1 MIKYAAFALQFV
13 SLSIFNLFFPSAIID
28 VQNSTPA
35 TLHKG
40 ERKEIEIVINKGDV
54 QGFAKM
60 EIVLPTGMIAS
71 AGETNGASFT
81 FSAQKARFVWM
92 SLPSQSN
99 FKVTY
104 FLEAMDGIVGKK
116 DIRGIFSYIADNRR
130 VDYNIPIKTIDVVA
144 DAAPILAE
152 TAPTATQDS
161 TPASTPETESV
172 LTVPVTPITPSAP
185 PASSP
190 EAPVVSAEPVQE
202 KSTTPAPVET
212 ASVSI
217 ETPQPAINEETMIL
231 DATRTITAL
240 TASDFRV
247 DIKMESRGI
256 TGFAKIVENVPAGY
270 SISKV
275 QDAGSTV
282 TIEKGLIKFVW
293 FEIPNSPLIEVTYKI
308 SSPNAATVA
317 PAITGELSY
326 VENNNPK
333 KKPIVSSGEVV
344 LAAGGTIEPVAPV
357 EPVAENKPTPTED
370 KKIEPKEETKST
382 NESAEVKKETPAPKE
397 TKIQPKKEVTAAPSP
412 EVGITYKVQILA
424 AHRVVNKTY
433 FSAQH
438 NFSEGF
444 NIENHEGW
452 VKYTT
457 GKFEEYK
464 IARDE
469 RERLKSNYNLPG
481 PFVTA
486 YNNGERITVQ
496 EALLIT
502 KQQWYQ

>member
-104 FLEAMDGIVGKK
+104 YLEAMDGIVGKK

-144 DAAPILAE
+144 DAAPILSEA
-152 TAPTATQDS
+152 APTTTQDL
-161 TPASTPETESV
+161 TPASTPETETV
-172 LTVPVTPITPSAP
+172 LTVPVTPITPVSP
-185 PASSP
+185 PASTP
-190 EAPVVSAEPVQE
+190 EAVVASAEPVQE
-202 KSTTPAPVET
+202 KSTAPAPVET
-212 ASVSI
+212 AIVSV
-217 ETPQPAINEETMIL
+217 ETPKPVINEETMIL

-240 TASDFRV
+240 TANDFRV

-270 SISKV
+270 SINKV

-282 TIEKGLIKFVW
+282 TIEKGVIKFVW
-293 FEIPNSPLIEVTYKI
+293 FEIPNSPIIEVTYKI
-308 SSPNAATVA
+308 SSPNAANVA

-333 KKPIVSSGEVV
+333 KKPIASSGEVV
-344 LAAGGTIEPVAPV
+344 LAAAGTTEPFTPVTPV

-370 KKIEPKEETKST
+370 KKVEPKPTDAT
-382 NESAEVKKETPAPKE
+382 PEVKKETPAPKE
-397 TKIQPKKEVTAAPSP
+397 TKIQPKKEVTTAPSP